1 MAQLVIAAA
10 GAAIGG
16 YVAPGVVALGMTGA
30 SIGWTV
36 GSLIGSMFGPTQKGQ
51 GPRLGDLR
59 VSGSSYGAVAPW
71 VAGTPRVA
79 GQVIWASSKREIAH
93 TESQGGKGG
102 GGSEYTTFT
111 YEVDLLILLSEN
123 PYSGISRVWLNGAL
137 VWNKSSTSSAATK
150 AASDA
155 YTGWTSITHYD
166 GDIAQLPDPVYEAAV
181 TTALAPA
188 YRGRS
193 CVLIEALQLGSGGQ
207 IPNLT
212 FELDDAWDGD
222 HAAGDGLTR
231 LQVTFAGASS
241 NDLSPFANGPG
252 TNDEASVF
260 DGYCRMLFDSNAN
273 PKSLLWN
280 DVDIVLPSATAPLT
294 AEFFFLATEISHS
307 PGDAVKFAQLSFN
320 STGFDFVIPPYSGGQ
335 SYTKIRIVQSG
346 FADVY
351 CDTTVY
357 GTMHHVAL
365 VNRSTGTDI
374 YLDGVRVITARAPYW
389 TGSQGTLQLGGVG
402 RGDTQV
408 DYYGCRVRY
417 AEMYSGASF
426 TPPSGVDAW
435 GAP

>member
-30 SIGWTV
+30 GIGWTV

-59 VSGSSYGAVAPW
+59 VAGSSYGAVAPW

-102 GGSEYTTFT
+102 GGSEYTTYT

-123 PYSGISRVWLNGAL
+123 SYSGVSKVWLNGAL
-137 VWNKSSTSSAATK
+137 VWNKSSTADAATK
-150 AASDA
+150 TASDA
-155 YTGWTSITHYD
+155 YSGWTSITHYD
-166 GDIAQLPDPVYEAAV
+166 GDAAQLPDPIYEAAV

-222 HAAGDGLTR
+222 HPAGDGLTR

-241 NDLSPFANGPG
+241 NDLSSYANGPG
-252 TNDEASVF
+252 TNDEATLY

-273 PKSLLWN
+273 PKSLSWS
-280 DVDIVLPSATAPLT
+280 DADIALPSATSSWT
-294 AEFFFLATEISHS
+294 AELFFLATEISHS
-307 PGDAVKFAQLSFN
+307 PGDAVKVAQLTFN
-320 STGFDFVIPPYSGGQ
+320 STGFDFYIPSYSGGL
-335 SYTKIRIVQSG
+335 SYTKLRIVQSG
-346 FADVY
+346 FGDVD
-351 CDTTVY
+351 CTTTVY
-357 GTMHHVAL
+357 GTLHHLAF
-365 VNRSTGTDI
+365 VNRTAGTDI
-374 YLDGVRVITARAPYW
+374 YLDGVRVITARAPYYS
-389 TGSQGTLQLGGVG
+389 GSLGTLQLGGIG

-408 DYYGCRVRY
+408 DYYGCRVRA

-426 TPPSGVDAW
+426 TPPSSTADW